1 MYKNILLQ
9 KFDFIVTFSVILTY
23 CNIAKKR
30 KKKYF
35 VLAQEIKTHYK
46 VKPSS

>member
-9 KFDFIVTFSVILTY
+9 KFDFIITFSVILTY
-23 CNIAKKR
+23 CNIA